1 MEAVLTTTRVT
12 TKGQVT
18 IPQQVRTALKI
29 APGDR
34 IRFVV
39 HDGMAVIEKELDV
52 EDLYGAVKPKK
63 KFDDIELM
71 IREAKADYF
80 AERLRD

>member
-12 TKGQVT
+12 SKGQVT
-18 IPQQVRTALKI
+18 IPQHVREVLNI

-34 IRFVV
+34 IRFIL
-39 HDGMAVIEKELDV
+39 HDGMAVLERELDV

-71 IREAKADYF
+71 IREAKADYI
-80 AERLRD
+80 ASQLDG